1 MAIKKI
7 TISYHLAH
15 TYEPMWQTKKD
26 RDIRRSEK
34 IVLGIGLQALYIF
47 QIIMKDQ
54 R

>member
-1 MAIKKI
+1 MAIKKMKI
-7 TISYHLAH
+7 NYHLAH

-26 RDIRRSEK
+26 RDSGRREK
-34 IVLGIGLQALYIF
+34 IVLVIGLQALYIF